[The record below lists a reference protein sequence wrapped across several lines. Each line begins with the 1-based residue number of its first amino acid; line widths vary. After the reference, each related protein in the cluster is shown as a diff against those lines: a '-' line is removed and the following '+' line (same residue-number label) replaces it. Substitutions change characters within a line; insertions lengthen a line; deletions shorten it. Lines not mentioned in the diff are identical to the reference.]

1 MKLLVTYNIPREPFQ
16 NLPADWE
23 ITFPERKNSVKRN
36 CCAYYPITILCWPYF
51 MLRSTGKSSMPE
63 KAEANQQL
71 WSGL

>member
-23 ITFPERKNSVKRN
+23 ITFPEKEEFSKTELLR
-36 CCAYYPITILCWPYF
+36 ILRWPYF

-63 KAEANQQL
+63 K
-71 WSGL
+71 S

>member
-23 ITFPERKNSVKRN
+23 ITFPEKEEFSKTELLR
-36 CCAYYPITILCWPYF
+36 ILPDF

-63 KAEANQQL
+63 K
-71 WSGL
+71 S

>member
-23 ITFPERKNSVKRN
+23 ITFPEKEEFSKTELLR
-36 CCAYYPITILCWPYF
+36 ILPDYDIMLAIF

-63 KAEANQQL
+63 K
-71 WSGL
+71 S